1 MKYKNLTLKYA
12 LVNASFMFMI
22 CATVGYAYNFLS
34 QSGIADGTVG
44 ILITA
49 VSLCGLVGQTLS
61 GSIIDK
67 SEKIDEKKFISMA
80 LIAVMLL
87 QIILLRAM
95 YASQFGDYKILSN
108 IGLTCRLAVDS
119 VWRQLFTQA
128 LVGQLLGALAI
139 WICAQCRVERIL
151 NILIYLPIGYVVML
165 LALHIAV
172 SMVATAWV
180 LKNLRTQIYPLAG
193 LETDLDM
200 DKEAEA

>member
-1 MKYKNLTLKYA
+1 MATSVYRLGSTKQLADKVKERAQTLKICAMA
-12 LVNASFMFMI
+12 LV
-22 CATVGYAYNFLS
+22 
-34 QSGIADGTVG
+34 
-44 ILITA
+44 
-49 VSLCGLVGQTLS
+49 
-61 GSIIDK
+61 
-67 SEKIDEKKFISMA
+67 
-80 LIAVMLL
+80 AVMLL

-128 LVGQLLGALAI
+128 LIGQLVGAIAI

-180 LKNLRTQIYPLAG
+180 VKNMRTQIYPLAG
-193 LETDLDM
+193 METDLDM
-200 DKEAEA
+200 DKEAEV